1 MVVVLI
7 TDTTL
12 MPDKKISVVEKEE
25 DDKET
30 VNKILADIM
39 EGPNSV
45 DDADEGE
52 LKKTFVNSIITE
64 LKMEN
69 PPEDFQLNL
78 YMKPTIDIVSYKKNY
93 SFPKYVILSIGGVGN
108 NELWKCQSDI

>member
-12 MPDKKISVVEKEE
+12 MPDKKISVVQKEE

-45 DDADEGE
+45 DDEDGGE

-78 YMKPTIDIVSYKKNY
+78 YMKPTIDIVSYK
-93 SFPKYVILSIGGVGN
+93 FSIIVEQN
-108 NELWKCQSDI
+108 FLVNAT